1 MIGFRPVARR
11 LVLLLF
17 LISGAVGLGY
27 QVLWSRYLLEYIGVS
42 AYSYAT
48 VLAAFMGGLALGSAL
63 LGRLADRIRS
73 PLRLFA
79 LLEAGVGAYALV
91 YPHLSAGASVL
102 YSGFVSFTPER
113 AGADHAL
120 WAKVL
125 VAGLLLLVPTTL
137 MGGTY
142 PALVRHATE
151 RLTDVGR
158 TASQLYAVNALG
170 AVAGALLM
178 AFALMPAVG
187 MRLSLVV
194 LALANGLVAAG
205 ALLLA
210 RGGERPAETSS
221 ASDGLEVSDPEP
233 TLTRLAVRMALGL
246 ILVEG
251 FLAFALEIAWTRYF
265 GVVLGSS
272 TYSFALVLAAFLS
285 GIALGSAWL
294 SRSEAALRRP
304 LRFFGWT
311 QVLAGLSV
319 LIPLGLYPHLPWLIV
334 NLGTLFSNQSA
345 AFFVYEGFQLLVC
358 YLVMLPPAT
367 LIGMALPL
375 LVKGLARDLA
385 RLGGDTGRVY
395 AWNTW
400 GNVAGALVAGLVLL
414 PALGME
420 HLLRGAALASAAL
433 GLVAIGLFSPRGRAT
448 WLRLGAA
455 AAVVLAT
462 QLTAGPWQTEGF
474 ALEPAR
480 RVARPMSLEE
490 ARARMAT
497 HHMVLFEDDP
507 AGLLMVYATGWQSD
521 DETLTLSL
529 NGKPE
534 ASSHQDL
541 PTQILVGHVPLL
553 LAPQPRE
560 VLVIGL
566 ASGVTAGSAL
576 THPVRRL
583 DVVDIVAAM
592 PEATREFNEWNRD
605 PLADPRL
612 NLIVDDA
619 RSYLSHTRERY
630 DVIISEPSNP
640 WMAGTGALFS
650 REFYARAAAALE
662 PDGLF
667 LQWLQA
673 YELSDETFAVVV
685 RTFRRTFSHVYAF
698 QGNEDDLLLLGTR
711 RPLEPDWDELERRL
725 GVPAV
730 RDDLERLR
738 ITSIASLLA
747 FQMLSPT
754 SVDYIAAQTLLENT
768 DDNLL
773 LEYRAP
779 RDLFSRAGVSL
790 VSRLDER
797 LHGGP
802 ALLLGELL
810 RRRPGSVPPR
820 TLLSVLSDRRIQ
832 YDAVHEALQ
841 LASYELDPTAD
852 ERVPLFP
859 PPDAATFA
867 ARVAALVGSGRE
879 EDANRLA
886 ESRSAGLLL
895 LSALAPERAR
905 FWERA
910 SLKWLDSPLPEP
922 SPRLRRLRIELLMAM
937 GRRDDATRE
946 ILAWMEET
954 PGPEPR
960 WLALRAC
967 EIDRGA
973 LCDAAL
979 DDAAARSPAPFLD
992 RLIALRAEDSQS
1004 VAH

>member
-1 MIGFRPVARR
+1 VAYR

-27 QVLWSRYLLEYIGVS
+27 QVLWSRYLLEFIGVS

-63 LGRLADRIRS
+63 LGRLADRVRS

-79 LLEAGVGAYALV
+79 VLEAGVGLYALV
-91 YPHLSAGASVL
+91 YPYLSEAASAF
-102 YSGFVSFTPER
+102 YSGLVSFTPER
-113 AGADHAL
+113 AGAGHAL

-125 VAGLLLLVPTTL
+125 IAGLLLLVPTTL

-142 PALVRHATE
+142 PALVRHATD
-151 RLTDVGR
+151 RLRHVGR

-170 AVAGALLM
+170 AVAGALVM
-178 AFALMPAVG
+178 AFALMPALG

-210 RGGERPAETSS
+210 RWDHPPAEERPA
-221 ASDGLEVSDPEP
+221 SDGIDALEPAP
-233 TLTRLAVRMALGL
+233 PLARRQVRIALLL

-251 FLAFALEIAWTRYF
+251 FLAFTLEIAWTRYF

-319 LIPLGLYPHLPWLIV
+319 LAPLALYPYLPWLIL
-334 NLGTLFSNQSA
+334 NIGTLFSDQPA
-345 AFFVYEGFQLLVC
+345 AFFLYEGCQLLVC
-358 YLVMLPPAT
+358 YLVMLPPT
-367 LIGMALPL
+367 VLIGMALPL

-400 GNVAGALVAGLVLL
+400 GNVAGALLAGLVLL

-420 HLLRGAALASAAL
+420 HLLRGAALGSGAL
-433 GLVAIGLFSPRGRAT
+433 GLVAIGLFSPRGRAA
-448 WLRLGAA
+448 WLRIGVA
-455 AAVVLAT
+455 AAVLVAG
-462 QLTAGPWQTEGF
+462 QLTVGGWRTEGF
-474 ALEPAR
+474 ALQTTRRLVRPLSRQEVEA
-480 RVARPMSLEE
+480 RVATYRT
-490 ARARMAT
+490 R
-497 HHMVLFEDDP
+497 LFEDDP
-507 AGLLMVYATGWQSD
+507 AVLLMVYATAAPSSE
-521 DETLTLSL
+521 ETLTLSV
-529 NGKPE
+529 NGKPD
-534 ASSHQDL
+534 ASSHEDL
-541 PTQILVGHVPLL
+541 PTQILCGHVPLL
-553 LAPQPRE
+553 LAPQPRD

-592 PEATREFNEWNRD
+592 PRATRLFDSWNRD
-605 PLADPRL
+605 PLSDPRFR
-612 NLIVDDA
+612 LIVDDA
-619 RSYLSHTRERY
+619 RSYLSHTRQRY

-640 WMAGTGALFS
+640 WTAGTGALFS

-662 PDGLF
+662 PDGVY

-673 YELSDETFAVVV
+673 YELGDETFAAVV

-698 QGNEDDLLLLGTR
+698 QGNATDLFLIGTA
-711 RPLEPDWDELERRL
+711 RPLEPDWPELERRL
-725 GVPAV
+725 AVPAV
-730 RDDLERLR
+730 REDLERVQIDSL
-738 ITSIASLLA
+738 ASLLA
-747 FQMLSPT
+747 FQVLSPV
-754 SVDYIAAQTLLENT
+754 SVDWVASQTLLENT

-779 RDLFSRAGVSL
+779 RDLFRRAGVSL
-790 VSRLDER
+790 VARLDER
-797 LHGGP
+797 LRGGP

-810 RRRPGSVPPR
+810 RRRPGSVSPR
-820 TLLSVLSDRRIQ
+820 TLMSTFSDRRVQ
-832 YDAVHEALQ
+832 SEALYEALR
-841 LASYELDPTAD
+841 LAAHDLDPDAD
-852 ERVPLFP
+852 ELFPSFP
-859 PPDAATFA
+859 PPDAASIA
-867 ARVAALVGSGRE
+867 ERVAALVESGRE
-879 EDANRLA
+879 DVADRLV
-886 ESRSAGLLL
+886 ESHAARLLL
-895 LSALAPERAR
+895 QSALAPARAR
-905 FWERA
+905 FWDRTTEM
-910 SLKWLDSPLPEP
+910 WLDSPLPTA
-922 SPRLRRLRIELLMAM
+922 SPGLRRIRIEFLMAAD
-937 GRRDDATRE
+937 RREDAARAIKE
-946 ILAWMEET
+946 WMKES
-954 PGPEPR
+954 PGPEPV

-973 LCDAAL
+973 LCDTAL
-979 DDAAARSPAPFLD
+979 EDAAARSPAPFLD
-992 RLIALRAEDSQS
+992 RLRALRAEAVETSQ
-1004 VAH
+1004 ATRR